1 MNMRTFPGLIF
12 LAGRLQWLWA
22 CRACLETPL
31 VMGNV
36 ESEVRKVWSLWCWIC
51 FWWPTM
57 KWGQPHQPS
66 GTSSSGTPEP
76 LYISIYDSTFL
87 SSSLWR
93 KLCGVACCKREPIRA
108 AMLTCRPQIR
118 PSRRSVLSHSHWLY
132 LTLPLE
138 QLPDYWPLGKI
149 LVCVHS
155 VHLFLDTH
163 CS

>member
-36 ESEVRKVWSLWCWIC
+36 ESEVRKVRSLWCWIC
-51 FWWPTM
+51 FWWLTM
-57 KWGQPHQPS
+57 KWGWPHQPS

-76 LYISIYDSTFL
+76 LYICIDDSTFH

-108 AMLTCRPQIR
+108 AILTCWPQIR
-118 PSRRSVLSHSHWLY
+118 TCQCSVLSHSHWLY

-138 QLPDYWPLGKI
+138 QLPDYWPLG
-149 LVCVHS
+149 
-155 VHLFLDTH
+155 
-163 CS
+163 